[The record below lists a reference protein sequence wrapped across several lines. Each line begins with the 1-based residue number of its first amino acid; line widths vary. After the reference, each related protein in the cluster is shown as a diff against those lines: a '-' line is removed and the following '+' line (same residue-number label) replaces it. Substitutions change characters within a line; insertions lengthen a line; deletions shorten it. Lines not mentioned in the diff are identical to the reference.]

1 MKLKMTRKY
10 DMSVRTQA
18 AEMTSEEIIKVVGEL
33 WMKYSI
39 KEITLQM
46 VAQNAGVTVMTIL
59 RKYGSKEGLFEATI
73 RADTAG
79 IQDVRKESQ
88 AGNISQAIS
97 ILMKEYEYAG
107 PAVIRTLAVEND
119 LPVAAKILK
128 KGRELHKE
136 WCQRIFAQYLPAS
149 NDKEYQIMLGAFYA
163 ATDVYKWKLLR
174 NDLGYS
180 QKETEK
186 IFIKTVRGII
196 KIKNERI

>member
-1 MKLKMTRKY
+1 MKLKTTRKY
-10 DMSVRTQA
+10 EMGVRAKA
-18 AEMTSEEIIKVVGEL
+18 AETTSEEIIRVVGEL

-39 KEITLQM
+39 HEITLHM

-59 RKYGSKEGLFEATI
+59 RKFGSKEGLFEAAI
-73 RADTAG
+73 RTDTAG

-107 PAVIRTLAVEND
+107 QAVIRTLAVEND

-136 WCQRIFAQYLPAS
+136 WCQRIFAQYLPES
-149 NDKEYQIMLGAFYA
+149 NDKEYQIMLGTFYA
-163 ATDVYKWKLLR
+163 ATDIYKWKLLR
-174 NDLGYS
+174 IDLGYS
-180 QKETEK
+180 KEETEK

-196 KIKNERI
+196 ETKNL

>member
-1 MKLKMTRKY
+1 MKLKTTRRYK
-10 DMSVRTQA
+10 MGVRAKA
-18 AEMTSEEIIKVVGEL
+18 AEMTSEEIIRVVGEL

-39 KEITLQM
+39 HEITLQM
-46 VAQNAGVTVMTIL
+46 VAQNTGVAVMTIL
-59 RKYGSKEGLFEATI
+59 RKFGSKEGLFDAAI
-73 RADTAG
+73 RTDTAG
-79 IQDVRKESQ
+79 IQDVRKKSQ

-119 LPVAAKILK
+119 LPVAAKILT

-149 NDKEYQIMLGAFYA
+149 NEKEYQIMLGAFYA
-163 ATDVYKWKLLR
+163 ATDVYKWQLLR

-180 QKETEK
+180 EEETER
-186 IFIKTVRGII
+186 IFIKTVRGIV
-196 KIKNERI
+196 KLRNE

>member
-1 MKLKMTRKY
+1 MKLKTTRKY
-10 DMSVRTQA
+10 EMGVRTKA
-18 AEMTSEEIIKVVGEL
+18 SEMTSEEIIRVVGEL

-39 KEITLQM
+39 DEITLQM
-46 VAQNAGVTVMTIL
+46 VALNAGVTVMTIL
-59 RKYGSKEGLFEATI
+59 RKFGSKEGLFEAAI
-73 RADTAG
+73 RTDTAG

-107 PAVIRTLAVEND
+107 QAVIRTLAVEND

-136 WCQRIFAQYLPAS
+136 WCQRIFAQYLPES
-149 NDKEYQIMLGAFYA
+149 SDKKYEIMLGAFYA

-174 NDLGYS
+174 KDLGYS
-180 QKETEK
+180 KEETEK
-186 IFIKTVRGII
+186 IFIKTVRGLII
-196 KIKNERI
+196 IKNE

>member
-1 MKLKMTRKY
+1 MKLKTSRKY
-10 DMSVRTQA
+10 EMSVRAKA
-18 AEMTSEEIIKVVGEL
+18 AEKTSDEIIRVVGEL

-39 KEITLQM
+39 HEITLQM
-46 VAQNAGVTVMTIL
+46 VAKNTGVTVMTIL
-59 RKYGSKEGLFEATI
+59 RKFGSKEGLFDAAI

-88 AGNISQAIS
+88 AGNINQAIS

-136 WCQRIFAQYLPAS
+136 WCQRIFTQYLPES
-149 NDKEYQIMLGAFYA
+149 NDKEYEITLGAFYA

-174 NDLGYS
+174 NDLRYS
-180 QKETEK
+180 EEETEK

-196 KIKNERI
+196 KIKNE

>member
-1 MKLKMTRKY
+1 MKLKTTRKY
-10 DMSVRTQA
+10 KMGVRAKA
-18 AEMTSEEIIKVVGEL
+18 AETTSEEIIRVVGEL

-39 KEITLQM
+39 HEITLHM

-59 RKYGSKEGLFEATI
+59 RKYGSKEGLFEAAI

-88 AGNISQAIS
+88 AGNIIQSIS

-136 WCQRIFAQYLPAS
+136 WCKRIFAQYLPVS
-149 NDKEYQIMLGAFYA
+149 NDKEYKIMLGSFYA
-163 ATDVYKWKLLR
+163 ATDIYKWKLLR
-174 NDLGYS
+174 KDLGYS
-180 QKETEK
+180 EEETEK
-186 IFIKTVRGII
+186 IFIKTVQGIT
-196 KIKNERI
+196 KK

>member
-1 MKLKMTRKY
+1 MKLKTTRKY
-10 DMSVRTQA
+10 EMGVRAKA
-18 AEMTSEEIIKVVGEL
+18 AETTSEEIIRVVGEL

-39 KEITLQM
+39 HEITLHM

-59 RKYGSKEGLFEATI
+59 RKFGSKEGLFEAAI
-73 RADTAG
+73 RTDTAG

-88 AGNISQAIS
+88 AGNINQAIS

-107 PAVIRTLAVEND
+107 QAVIRTLAVEND

-136 WCQRIFAQYLPAS
+136 WCQRIFAQYLPES
-149 NDKEYQIMLGAFYA
+149 NDKEYQIMLGTFYA
-163 ATDVYKWKLLR
+163 ATDIYKWKLLR
-174 NDLGYS
+174 IDLGYS
-180 QKETEK
+180 KEETEK

-196 KIKNERI
+196 ETKN

>member
-1 MKLKMTRKY
+1 MKLKPTRNYTMVIRAK
-10 DMSVRTQA
+10 A
-18 AEMTSEEIIKVVGEL
+18 AEMTSEEIIRVVGEL

-39 KEITLQM
+39 HEITLQM

-59 RKYGSKEGLFEATI
+59 RKFGSKEGLFEAALKT
-73 RADTAG
+73 DTAG

-88 AGNISQAIS
+88 AGNIYQTIS
-97 ILMKEYEYAG
+97 ILMKEYEYTG

-119 LPVAAKILK
+119 LPIAAKILR

-149 NDKEYQIMLGAFYA
+149 TDKDYQITLGAFYA

-174 NDLGYS
+174 IDLGYS
-180 QKETEK
+180 KEETEK
-186 IFIKTVRGII
+186 IIIKTVRGLI
-196 KIKNERI
+196 KIKN

>member
-1 MKLKMTRKY
+1 MKLKTTRKY
-10 DMSVRTQA
+10 EMGSRAKA
-18 AEMTSEEIIKVVGEL
+18 AEMTSEEIIRVVGEL

-39 KEITLQM
+39 HEITLQM
-46 VAQNAGVTVMTIL
+46 VAQNSGVTVMTIL
-59 RKYGSKEGLFEATI
+59 RNFGSKEGLFEAAI

-88 AGNISQAIS
+88 AGNIVQAVS
-97 ILMKEYEYAG
+97 TLMNEYEYAG

-136 WCQRIFAQYLPAS
+136 WCERIFAQYLPAS

-174 NDLGYS
+174 KDLGYS
-180 QKETEK
+180 KEETEK

-196 KIKNERI
+196 KIENE

>member
-1 MKLKMTRKY
+1 MKLKTTRKY
-10 DMSVRTQA
+10 EMGVRAKA
-18 AEMTSEEIIKVVGEL
+18 AETTSDEIIRVVGEL

-39 KEITLQM
+39 HEITLQM

-59 RKYGSKEGLFEATI
+59 RKFGSKDGLFEAAIKT
-73 RADTAG
+73 DTAG
-79 IQDVRKESQ
+79 IQDVREESQ
-88 AGNISQAIS
+88 AGNIRQAIS

-128 KGRELHKE
+128 KGRELHTE
-136 WCQRIFAQYLPAS
+136 WCQRIFDENLPAS
-149 NDKEYQIMLGAFYA
+149 KDKEYEIMLGAFYA

-174 NDLGYS
+174 IDLGYS
-180 QKETEK
+180 KEETEK

-196 KIKNERI
+196 KIKNE

>member
-1 MKLKMTRKY
+1 MKLKTTRKY
-10 DMSVRTQA
+10 EMGVRAKA
-18 AEMTSEEIIKVVGEL
+18 AEKNSEEIISVVGEL
-33 WMKYSI
+33 WMKRSI
-39 KEITLQM
+39 HEITLQM

-59 RKYGSKEGLFEATI
+59 RKFGSREGLFEATI
-73 RADTAG
+73 RTDTAG

-88 AGNISQAIS
+88 AGNISQSIS
-97 ILMKEYEYAG
+97 ILMKEYEYTG

-180 QKETEK
+180 EEETEK

-196 KIKNERI
+196 ETKNL

>member
-1 MKLKMTRKY
+1 MKSKTTRKY
-10 DMSVRTQA
+10 EMGVRAKA
-18 AEMTSEEIIKVVGEL
+18 AETTSEEIIRVVGEL

-39 KEITLQM
+39 HEITLQM
-46 VAQNAGVTVMTIL
+46 VAQNTGVTVMTIL
-59 RKYGSKEGLFEATI
+59 RKFGSKEGLFEAAI
-73 RADTAG
+73 RTDTVG

-136 WCQRIFAQYLPAS
+136 WCQRIFAQYLPES
-149 NDKEYQIMLGAFYA
+149 NDKEYEIMLGAFYA

-174 NDLGYS
+174 IDLGYS
-180 QKETEK
+180 KEETVK

-196 KIKNERI
+196 KIKN

>member
-10 DMSVRTQA
+10 EMGVRAKA
-18 AEMTSEEIIKVVGEL
+18 AEITSEEIIRVVGQL

-39 KEITLQM
+39 HEITLQM
-46 VAQNAGVTVMTIL
+46 VAQNSGVTVMTIL
-59 RKYGSKEGLFEATI
+59 RKYGSKEGLFEAAI
-73 RADTAG
+73 RADAAG
-79 IQDVRKESQ
+79 IQDVRKDSQ

-97 ILMKEYEYAG
+97 TLMKEYEYAG

-128 KGRELHKE
+128 KGREVHKE
-136 WCQRIFAQYLPAS
+136 WCQRIFAKYLPVS
-149 NDKEYQIMLGAFYA
+149 NDKEYLIMLGAFYA

-180 QKETEK
+180 EEETEK

-196 KIKNERI
+196 KLKNESI

>member
-1 MKLKMTRKY
+1 MKLKTTRKY
-10 DMSVRTQA
+10 KMGVRAKA
-18 AEMTSEEIIKVVGEL
+18 AEITSEEIIRVVGQL

-39 KEITLQM
+39 HEITLQM
-46 VAQNAGVTVMTIL
+46 VAQNTGVTVMTIL
-59 RKYGSKEGLFEATI
+59 RKFGSKEGLFEAAI

-97 ILMKEYEYAG
+97 VLMKEYEYAG

-119 LPVAAKILK
+119 LSVAAKILK
-128 KGRELHKE
+128 KGRQLHKE
-136 WCQRIFAQYLPAS
+136 WCQLIFAQYLPES
-149 NDKEYQIMLGAFYA
+149 NDNEYGIMLGTFYA

-174 NDLGYS
+174 IDLGYS
-180 QKETEK
+180 KVETEK

-196 KIKNERI
+196 KTKNE

>member
-1 MKLKMTRKY
+1 MKLKTTRKY
-10 DMSVRTQA
+10 DMGVRAKA
-18 AEMTSEEIIKVVGEL
+18 AEMTSEEIIRVVGEL

-39 KEITLQM
+39 HEITLQM
-46 VAQNAGVTVMTIL
+46 VAQDAGITVMTIL
-59 RKYGSKEGLFEATI
+59 RKFGSKEGLFEAAI
-73 RADTAG
+73 RTDTAG

-107 PAVIRTLAVEND
+107 LAVIRTLAVEND

-128 KGRELHKE
+128 KGRELHRE

-149 NDKEYQIMLGAFYA
+149 NDKEYKIMLGAFYA

-174 NDLGYS
+174 IDLGFS
-180 QKETEK
+180 KEETEK

-196 KIKNERI
+196 KI

>member
-1 MKLKMTRKY
+1 MG
-10 DMSVRTQA
+10 VRAKA
-18 AEMTSEEIIKVVGEL
+18 AEMTSEEIIRVVGEL

-39 KEITLQM
+39 HEITLQM
-46 VAQNAGVTVMTIL
+46 VAQDAGITVMTIL
-59 RKYGSKEGLFEATI
+59 RKFGSKEGLFEAAI
-73 RADTAG
+73 RTDTAG

-128 KGRELHKE
+128 KGRELHRE

-149 NDKEYQIMLGAFYA
+149 NDKEYKIMLGAFYA

-174 NDLGYS
+174 IDLGYS
-180 QKETEK
+180 KEETEK

-196 KIKNERI
+196 KIKN

>member
-1 MKLKMTRKY
+1 MKLKTTRKY
-10 DMSVRTQA
+10 EMGVRAKA
-18 AEMTSEEIIKVVGEL
+18 AETTSEEIIRVVGEL

-39 KEITLQM
+39 HEITLHM

-59 RKYGSKEGLFEATI
+59 RKFGSKEGLFEAAI
-73 RADTAG
+73 RTDTAG

-88 AGNISQAIS
+88 AGNINQAIS

-107 PAVIRTLAVEND
+107 QAVIRTLAVEND

-136 WCQRIFAQYLPAS
+136 WCQRIFAQYLPES
-149 NDKEYQIMLGAFYA
+149 NDKEYQIMLGTFYA
-163 ATDVYKWKLLR
+163 ATDIYKWKLLR
-174 NDLGYS
+174 IDLGYS
-180 QKETEK
+180 KEETEK

-196 KIKNERI
+196 ETKNL